1 MIMLIIANKNNN
13 DNPSAAG
20 GTTTQPWLWT
30 TRSSCW
36 AGKVVAAAWIVA
48 RSWKVRLLNFDLE
61 SYLII
66 LYLKTNI
73 KNKLKSGGKTFS
85 LKNNAIAACAIQY
98 QDGFVITGGSIPA
111 HGKVDRW
118 KTSTESWKNI
128 KDILI
133 LVFLLLVPILG
144 V

>member
-1 MIMLIIANKNNN
+1 M
-13 DNPSAAG
+13 
-20 GTTTQPWLWT
+20 
-30 TRSSCW
+30 
-36 AGKVVAAAWIVA
+36 
-48 RSWKVRLLNFDLE
+48 E
-61 SYLII
+61 
-66 LYLKTNI
+66 
-73 KNKLKSGGKTFS
+73 SGGKTFS
-85 LKNNAIAACAIQY
+85 LKNNAMAACAIQY
-98 QDGFVITGGSIPA
+98 KDGFVITGGSIPA